1 MTNTPTVNP
10 PIKNVARAVVKQMN
24 GGLKASVSVEFYDHD
39 GLSTR
44 RMHEMTS
51 MLSSWVGGWK
61 VIHWE
66 ILDDTEIVF

>member
-1 MTNTPTVNP
+1 METIPTVNP

-24 GGLKASVSVEFYDHD
+24 GSLKASVSVEFYAKE

-61 VIHWE
+61 IIQWE
-66 ILDDTEIVF
+66 VLDDIEIKA